1 MKKFMKENKSLS
13 VFIIIAA
20 VIFLLAIVVGRGYE
34 LIFMIFAQYLIL
46 PIAGFIASI
55 CMGKQG
61 LKKGF
66 MAFKVILIANL
77 CVALGVFS
85 KLDLVF
91 FITGAAP
98 AFAGMV
104 IGLVAGK
111 IKNK

>member
-20 VIFLLAIVVGRGYE
+20 VIFLLAIVVGRGCE

-46 PIAGFIASI
+46 PIAGFIAAI
-55 CMGKQG
+55 CMGKRG
-61 LKKGF
+61 VKKGLLTF
-66 MAFKVILIANL
+66 AVILVANL
-77 CVALGVFS
+77 IVALGLLG

-91 FITGAAP
+91 LITGAVP
-98 AFAGMV
+98 AFAGTV

-111 IKNK
+111 IKKK